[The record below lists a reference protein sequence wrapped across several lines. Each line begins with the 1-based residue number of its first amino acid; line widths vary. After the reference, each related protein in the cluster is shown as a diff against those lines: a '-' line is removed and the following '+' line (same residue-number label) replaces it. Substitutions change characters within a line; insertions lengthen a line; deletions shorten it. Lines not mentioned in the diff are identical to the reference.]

1 MKNKTKPTTR
11 TVFVPKSCKNDDAVY
26 VSVNGKPLLVKKGEP
41 VELPVCFAE
50 VLENSALAQSEAERF
65 IESQA
70 QSE

>member
-1 MKNKTKPTTR
+1 MKNKTKAITR
-11 TVFVPKSCKNDDAVY
+11 TVYVPKTHKNDDAVY
-26 VSVNGKPLLVKKGEP
+26 VSVNGKAILVKKGET

-50 VLENSALAQSEAERF
+50 VLENSALAQSAAERF